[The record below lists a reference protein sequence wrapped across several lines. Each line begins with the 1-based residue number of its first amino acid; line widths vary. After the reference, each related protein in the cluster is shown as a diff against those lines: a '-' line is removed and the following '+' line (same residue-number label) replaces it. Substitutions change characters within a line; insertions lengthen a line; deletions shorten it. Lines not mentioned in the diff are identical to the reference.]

1 MILDLKKKKIHLFK
15 HNRIHNGQIKLFYI
29 QTKNHIKIH
38 L

>member
-15 HNRIHNGQIKLFYI
+15 HNQIHNGQINLFYLQI
-29 QTKNHIKIH
+29 KDHIKIY